1 MAPRG
6 FLCYRSDDMAK
17 RISAKNAKRRRDLA
31 RAYKEG
37 TKPAKHKVAVE
48 RSKKAKYKMMAKAV

>member
-1 MAPRG
+1 
-6 FLCYRSDDMAK
+6 MAK
-17 RISAKNAKRRRDLA
+17 RLSNKNRKRRMDLA

-48 RSKKAKYKMMAKAV
+48 RSKKALKKKAYPMT